1 MTKKNKK
8 KEEQPGDQPRAPKR
22 KQQSAPLASGVSVPE
37 KAKKPKGVVAEAAVS
52 SVSSP
57 PAEVAKGAS
66 PSKTNVVEEERKMPA
81 LPKCVAVAKEAIG
94 AGAVPAEESVAVA
107 PLVTAVEAQGVPGD
121 KLEEAEDENKD
132 DDDDANDSGSD
143 EDDED
148 SESGDE
154 GSDYVPPEDGSVGT
168 VILADDTMA
177 HVDNLPDKGKPSQK
191 EKVSSPFDLPILP
204 IAKTMVVKQGKKGKQ
219 GPKLAVGD
227 DDSIFLLTDDDA
239 KEPTSLKSQ
248 KKKVLATKSPP
259 PGSASKVGRSATSE
273 DALMMIKGCQELFF
287 NLPWQNYVSVFF
299 HLYICSCKRLYT

>member
-1 MTKKNKK
+1 MNFSHDNTFCIPSNNL
-8 KEEQPGDQPRAPKR
+8 EQIQ
-22 KQQSAPLASGVSVPE
+22 
-37 KAKKPKGVVAEAAVS
+37 
-52 SVSSP
+52 
-57 PAEVAKGAS
+57 
-66 PSKTNVVEEERKMPA
+66 
-81 LPKCVAVAKEAIG
+81 
-94 AGAVPAEESVAVA
+94 
-107 PLVTAVEAQGVPGD
+107 
-121 KLEEAEDENKD
+121 ED
-132 DDDDANDSGSD
+132 SYLD

-191 EKVSSPFDLPILP
+191 EKVSSPIDLPILP

-227 DDSIFLLTDDDA
+227 DDSIFLLTDDEA

-287 NLPWQNYVSVFF
+287 NLPWQNYVSVLF
-299 HLYICSCKRLYT
+299 HLYFCCCKRLYTWLRIRICKRFHICPKSTTNKSHIINFHHLFI